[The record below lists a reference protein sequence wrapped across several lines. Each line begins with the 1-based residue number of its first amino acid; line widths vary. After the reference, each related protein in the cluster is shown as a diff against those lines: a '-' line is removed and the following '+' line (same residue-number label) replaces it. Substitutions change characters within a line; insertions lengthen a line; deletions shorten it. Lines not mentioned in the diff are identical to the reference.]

1 MKSPEPNEPSF
12 MAFQA
17 DGKPLLP
24 PNGVM
29 ELGLICR
36 DIANGTAGQELLLLR
51 IRNSSLASLAEPVEP
66 EPLRRSTIE
75 PAEPF
80 EDCAL
85 EPAEPLE
92 ELRPEKY
99 TGSEE
104 QCAMPTQPTNLT
116 RWPPYRG

>member
-1 MKSPEPNEPSF
+1 MKSPEPDEPSF

-24 PNGVM
+24 PDDVM

-36 DIANGTAGQELLLLR
+36 DIASSTAGQELLLLR
-51 IRNSSLASLAEPVEP
+51 TRNSSLASLAHGPGSMRP
-66 EPLRRSTIE
+66 GSTIE

-80 EDCAL
+80 GDCTI

-99 TGSEE
+99 TGSKEP
-104 QCAMPTQPTNLT
+104 CAMTTQPTNLT
-116 RWPPYRG
+116 RWLPYRG